1 RIRELVPEVELISTS
16 AGSNDDAG
24 IGALFSSTMNNTIN
38 MTIRT
43 SKKYERER
51 SIFEIAEVVRQE
63 LKQYPEITD
72 FNVSTSS
79 GGGMSSNSVD
89 VEIYGYDFD
98 KTSALAEQIQSIC
111 NHEVEGARDATIS
124 RDDERPEIKINVD
137 KQKAMRLGLTSA
149 TIATYLRNRVNGM
162 SCGYL
167 KEDGSEY
174 AILCRLEEKDRN
186 TIPKLLDL
194 TIPTPAG
201 GKVKLSEVCSIG
213 EYWTPPAIER
223 KSRQRVVTVSVTPYE
238 TSLGDLATRIQA
250 VVDKIDIPEGVVV
263 RLAGDFEDQQE
274 TFGKMGLLAALII
287 LLVYIVMASQ
297 FESFKKPFVIMFTI
311 PFALSGVILALWI
324 TGRSLDMIG
333 ALGLVMLVGIV
344 VKNGIVLIDYIDL
357 MRERGT
363 ELNLAIQMAGRSR
376 IRPVLMT
383 AFTTILGMVP
393 MALSTGEGA
402 EMWQPMGI
410 VVIGGLLVSTLLT
423 FFIVP
428 TLYGAMSRHDDV
440 NKAKKVRKNFIFMD
454 IKVKKDQPKTEEVQ
468 A

>member
-1 RIRELVPEVELISTS
+1 
-16 AGSNDDAG
+16 
-24 IGALFSSTMNNTIN
+24 
-38 MTIRT
+38 
-43 SKKYERER
+43 
-51 SIFEIAEVVRQE
+51 
-63 LKQYPEITD
+63 
-72 FNVSTSS
+72 
-79 GGGMSSNSVD
+79 
-89 VEIYGYDFD
+89 
-98 KTSALAEQIQSIC
+98 
-111 NHEVEGARDATIS
+111 
-124 RDDERPEIKINVD
+124 
-137 KQKAMRLGLTSA
+137 
-149 TIATYLRNRVNGM
+149 
-162 SCGYL
+162 
-167 KEDGSEY
+167 
-174 AILCRLEEKDRN
+174 
-186 TIPKLLDL
+186 
-194 TIPTPAG
+194 
-201 GKVKLSEVCSIG
+201 
-213 EYWTPPAIER
+213 
-223 KSRQRVVTVSVTPYE
+223 
-238 TSLGDLATRIQA
+238 
-250 VVDKIDIPEGVVV
+250 
-263 RLAGDFEDQQE
+263 
-274 TFGKMGLLAALII
+274 
-287 LLVYIVMASQ
+287 MASQ

>member
-1 RIRELVPEVELISTS
+1 
-16 AGSNDDAG
+16 
-24 IGALFSSTMNNTIN
+24 M
-38 MTIRT
+38 
-43 SKKYERER
+43 
-51 SIFEIAEVVRQE
+51 
-63 LKQYPEITD
+63 
-72 FNVSTSS
+72 
-79 GGGMSSNSVD
+79 
-89 VEIYGYDFD
+89 
-98 KTSALAEQIQSIC
+98 
-111 NHEVEGARDATIS
+111 
-124 RDDERPEIKINVD
+124 
-137 KQKAMRLGLTSA
+137 
-149 TIATYLRNRVNGM
+149 
-162 SCGYL
+162 
-167 KEDGSEY
+167 
-174 AILCRLEEKDRN
+174 
-186 TIPKLLDL
+186 
-194 TIPTPAG
+194 
-201 GKVKLSEVCSIG
+201 
-213 EYWTPPAIER
+213 
-223 KSRQRVVTVSVTPYE
+223 TPYK
-238 TSLGDLATRIQA
+238 TSLGTLATRIQE
-250 VVDKIDIPEGVVV
+250 VVDKLDVPDGVVV

-274 TFGKMGLLAALII
+274 TFGKMGLLAALIV

-357 MRERGT
+357 MRERGV
-363 ELNLAIQMAGRSR
+363 ELNKAIQMAGRSR

-383 AFTTILGMVP
+383 AMTTILGMVP
-393 MALSTGEGA
+393 MALSTGEGS

-454 IKVKKDQPKTEEVQ
+454 IKVKKDEPKAEETQ